1 MGLDK
6 DLWRRARRPAPPRPA
21 PPKEILHEP
30 DRDSAKIRLEHLSFF
45 YGDFQALD
53 DISFEVRAQE
63 IFGLMG
69 PAQSG
74 KSTLLKVLNRMSD
87 LAPNARVTGS
97 VTLDEEDILA
107 PDYDLVSLRRRVG
120 LVLSR
125 PVPLPRSIFENLTL
139 APRPSGRVGQAP
151 LEELAETS
159 LKAARLW
166 DEVKDRLHSS
176 ALNLSGGQ
184 QQRLCLARTLAMQ
197 PEVIL
202 LDEPTSGL
210 DPISTAKIEE
220 TLFQLKSDYTIILVS
235 NNTKQIART
244 TDRVAFLLMGKLIE
258 VGQTP
263 KVFTEPLDKR
273 TDDYI
278 TGRFG

>member
-1 MGLDK
+1 MQNNGN
-6 DLWRRARRPAPPRPA
+6 
-21 PPKEILHEP
+21 H
-30 DRDSAKIRLEHLSFF
+30 AKIRLDRLSFF
-45 YGDFQALD
+45 YGDLQALD
-53 DISFEVRAQE
+53 NISFGVMTHE

-69 PAQSG
+69 PAKSG

-87 LAPNARVTGS
+87 LVPNARVTGK
-97 VTLDEEDILA
+97 VTLDEEDILD
-107 PDYDLVSLRRRVG
+107 PDYDLVLLRRRVG
-120 LVLSR
+120 LVLSK

-139 APRPSGRVGQAP
+139 APRLSKRGDKAS
-151 LEELAETS
+151 LDELVETS

-166 DEVKDRLHSS
+166 DEVKDRLHDS
-176 ALNLSGGQ
+176 ALKHSGGQ

-220 TLFQLKSDYTIILVS
+220 TLFQLKNDYTIILVS
-235 NNTKQIART
+235 NNTKQIARV
-244 TDRVAFLLMGKLIE
+244 TDRVAFLLMSQLIE
-258 VGQTP
+258 IGDTP
-263 KVFTEPLDKR
+263 KVFTEPKDKR

-278 TGRFG
+278 SGRFG

>member
-1 MGLDK
+1 MN
-6 DLWRRARRPAPPRPA
+6 
-21 PPKEILHEP
+21 HS
-30 DRDSAKIRLEHLSFF
+30 DSVKIRLDQLSFF
-45 YGDFQALD
+45 YGDHQVLD
-53 DISFEVRAQE
+53 EVSFEVRANE

-74 KSTLLKVLNRMSD
+74 KSTLLKVLNRLSD
-87 LAPNARVTGS
+87 LIPNARITGT
-97 VTLDEEDILA
+97 VTLEGENILS

-120 LVLSR
+120 LVLSK
-125 PVPLPRSIFENLTL
+125 PVPLPRSIFENLVL
-139 APRPSGRVGQAP
+139 APRLSGRGSKNS
-151 LEELAETS
+151 LEELAEAS

-166 DEVKDRLHSS
+166 DEVKDRLHDS

-184 QQRLCLARTLAMQ
+184 QQRLCLARALAMQ

-220 TLFQLKSDYTIILVS
+220 TLFQLKSNYTIILVS
-235 NNTKQIART
+235 NNTKQIARA
-244 TDRVAFLLMGKLIE
+244 TDRVAFLLMSKLIE
-258 VGQTP
+258 VGETP
-263 KVFTEPLDKR
+263 TVFTEPKDQR

>member
-1 MGLDK
+1 MTQ
-6 DLWRRARRPAPPRPA
+6 
-21 PPKEILHEP
+21 EH
-30 DRDSAKIRLEHLSFF
+30 SAKIRLEHLSFF
-45 YGDFQALD
+45 YGDFKALD
-53 DISFEVRAQE
+53 DISFEVGKNE

-74 KSTLLKVLNRMSD
+74 KSTLLKVLNRLSD
-87 LAPNARVTGS
+87 LVPNARVEGR
-97 VTLDEEDILA
+97 VFLDDEDILA
-107 PDYDLVSLRRRVG
+107 PDCDLVSLRRRVG
-120 LVLSR
+120 MVLSR

-139 APRPSGRVGQAP
+139 APRLSGRAGQVSM
-151 LEELAETS
+151 EELAETS

-166 DEVKDRLHSS
+166 EEVKDRLH
-176 ALNLSGGQ
+176 APAMHLSGGQ

-220 TLFQLKSDYTIILVS
+220 TLFQLKSNYTIILVS

-244 TDRVAFLLMGKLIE
+244 SDRVAFLLMSKLIE
-258 VGQTP
+258 VGLTP
-263 KVFTEPLDKR
+263 KVFTEPKDKR

>member
-1 MGLDK
+1 M
-6 DLWRRARRPAPPRPA
+6 
-21 PPKEILHEP
+21 
-30 DRDSAKIRLEHLSFF
+30 
-45 YGDFQALD
+45 
-53 DISFEVRAQE
+53 
-63 IFGLMG
+63 
-69 PAQSG
+69 
-74 KSTLLKVLNRMSD
+74 
-87 LAPNARVTGS
+87 
-97 VTLDEEDILA
+97 
-107 PDYDLVSLRRRVG
+107 
-120 LVLSR
+120 
-125 PVPLPRSIFENLTL
+125 
-139 APRPSGRVGQAP
+139 
-151 LEELAETS
+151 
-159 LKAARLW
+159 W

-220 TLFQLKSDYTIILVS
+220 TLFQLKSNYTIILVS

-244 TDRVAFLLMGKLIE
+244 TDRVAFLLMSKLIE

>member
-1 MGLDK
+1 MHQGNY
-6 DLWRRARRPAPPRPA
+6 
-21 PPKEILHEP
+21 
-30 DRDSAKIRLEHLSFF
+30 AKIRLDHLSFF

-53 DISFEVRAQE
+53 DISFDILANE

-69 PAQSG
+69 PSKSG

-87 LAPNARVTGS
+87 LIPIARVSGK
-97 VTLDEEDILA
+97 VTLDDEDILD
-107 PDYDLVSLRRRVG
+107 PDYDLVALRRRVG
-120 LVLSR
+120 LVLSK

-139 APRPSGRVGQAP
+139 APRLSGKGGRASM
-151 LEELAETS
+151 EELAETS

-166 DEVKDRLHSS
+166 DEVKDRLHDS

-220 TLFQLKSDYTIILVS
+220 TLLKLKDNYTIILVS
-235 NNTKQIART
+235 NNTKQIARV
-244 TDRVAFLLMGKLIE
+244 TDRVGFLLMSQLVEIGD
-258 VGQTP
+258 TS
-263 KVFTEPLDKR
+263 KVFTGPKDTR

-278 TGRFG
+278 SGRFG